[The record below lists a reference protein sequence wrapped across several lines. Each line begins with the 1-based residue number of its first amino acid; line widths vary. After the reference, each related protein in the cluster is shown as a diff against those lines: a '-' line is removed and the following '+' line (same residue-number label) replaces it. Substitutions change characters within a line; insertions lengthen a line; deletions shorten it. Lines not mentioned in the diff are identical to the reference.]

1 MTDRFYTGKDVER
14 DGWTTVYASD
24 CDVTDRPARKS
35 ATTHSDRRAG
45 QGREGRHGMT
55 SRIKTALWHITLT
68 AALVVVLAWSANH
81 IHDALTSEPGILT
94 E

>member
-1 MTDRFYTGKDVER
+1 MIRIYTGGDVER
-14 DGWTTVYASD
+14 DGYTTVYASD
-24 CDVTDRPARKS
+24 CDVTDRPARKN

-55 SRIKTALWHITLT
+55 RRLKTALRDLALII
-68 AALVVVLAWSANH
+68 AAIALFAWSASL
-81 IHDALTSEPGILT
+81 IHDELTSEPGILT